1 MAHITETHSNVLALT
16 YDGDWPLGP
25 LSGVVIGQEAVS
37 VTVEG
42 NEALNPSVWWRK
54 RDKERDRGREQSVVC
69 VCAES
74 PPHSA
79 LE

>member
-42 NEALNPSVWWRK
+42 IEALNPSVWWRK
-54 RDKERDRGREQSVVC
+54 RDKERDRGRESKVSFSV
-69 VCAES
+69 
-74 PPHSA
+74 